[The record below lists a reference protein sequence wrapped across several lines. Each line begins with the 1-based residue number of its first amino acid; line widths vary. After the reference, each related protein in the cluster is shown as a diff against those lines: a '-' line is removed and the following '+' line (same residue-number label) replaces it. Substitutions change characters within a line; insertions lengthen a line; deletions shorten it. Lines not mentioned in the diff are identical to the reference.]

1 MAPVMTMAD
10 CSKFNTGIA
19 DKNERLMH
27 TIANRAA
34 FYRANPHRF
43 AEDYLGI
50 TLKLFQQILLVMMFD
65 CNSLMFLA
73 ARGLSKTYTTAV
85 FCCIRAILYPG
96 TCICVAS
103 KTMKQAK
110 EVLKK
115 ITNLLMPNSANLRLE
130 IASVVINS
138 GDAHISFKNGS
149 EIFVTTASDNAR
161 GARCHILIID
171 EFRLAKKEVIDTI
184 LKPFMQSERQPKY
197 LNKPEYKHIGSERN
211 KEIYMSS
218 VWLKSHWAYKEAQ
231 SYVVD
236 LFNHQKK
243 TFICGLPYQLS
254 IKEGLLNRAQ
264 VEEDMM
270 KATFNEISFTMESGC
285 LWWGEAENAFFKFDS
300 LTKARRIRNALYPQE
315 VYAQIS
321 NKLVK
326 YIEKQPG
333 EIRLLSADIAVM
345 SSKKNKN
352 DATAIFIIQLL
363 PTNDGQYIRNVLYSE
378 THEGGHSKDQALIIR
393 RLYEQMNC
401 DYIVIDT
408 QGVGVG
414 VFDNLVDDIT
424 DDATGRFYPAFTCIN
439 DSEMAEH
446 YKGESRN
453 PAKVIYSVKAS
464 PKWNSQCAFSL
475 RDCIERGKMRLLLTE
490 QEFSE
495 VMENS
500 KLFNSLSEE
509 DKITLTMPYIQ
520 TSLLINEMVNLEYTT
535 VGTEIKIKEVGSA
548 RKDRYSSLSYANQIA
563 NELERKL
570 TKPRVLC
577 SGMPLSMRKPK
588 CMSIYNS
595 RR

>member
-1 MAPVMTMAD
+1 MTD
-10 CSKFNTGIA
+10 FSKINAGIT
-19 DKNERLMH
+19 DKNERLMY

-43 AEDYLGI
+43 AEDYLGL

-96 TCICVAS
+96 TRICVAS

-115 ITNLLMPNSANLRLE
+115 ITSELMPNSANLRLE

-138 GDAHISFKNGS
+138 GDAHICFKNGS
-149 EIFVTTASDNAR
+149 EIFVTTATDTAR
-161 GARCHILIID
+161 GGRCHILIID

-184 LKPFMQSERQPKY
+184 LKPFMRSERQPKY
-197 LNKPEYKHIGSERN
+197 LNKPEYKHLGSERN

-236 LFNHQKK
+236 LFNPQKK
-243 TFICGLPYQLS
+243 AFICGLPYQLS

-270 KATFNEISFTMESGC
+270 AATFNEISFTMESGC
-285 LWWGEAENAFFKFDS
+285 LWWGEAENSFFKFDS

-315 VYAQIS
+315 VYTQIS
-321 NKLVK
+321 GKLVK
-326 YIEKQPG
+326 YTEKQPG
-333 EIRLLSADIAVM
+333 EIRIISADIAVM

-352 DATAIFIIQLL
+352 DATAIFITQLL
-363 PTNDGQYIRNVLYSE
+363 PTNDSQYIRNVLYSE

-414 VFDNLVDDIT
+414 IFDNLVDDMT
-424 DDATGRFYPAFTCIN
+424 DDVSGRFYPAFTCIN
-439 DSEMAEH
+439 DTEMASH
-446 YKGESRN
+446 YKGENSN
-453 PAKVIYSVKAS
+453 PAKVIYSIKAS
-464 PKWNSQCAFSL
+464 PKWNSQCAYSL
-475 RDCIERGKMRLLLTE
+475 RDCIERGKMRLLLSE
-490 QEFSE
+490 EEFDE
-495 VMENS
+495 MMENS
-500 KLFNSLSEE
+500 KIYNSLSME
-509 DKITLTMPYIQ
+509 DRLTLKMPYIQ
-520 TSLLINEMVNLEYTT
+520 TSLLINELVNLEYTT

-570 TKPRVLC
+570 TKPRVL
-577 SGMPLSMRKPK
+577 SNGIPLSMRKPQ
-588 CMSIYNS
+588 CMSIYNN